1 MIKFQVCKL
10 LRHIA
15 TTESLQVAS
24 KYSEINLRI
33 YGPQVVTAAQT
44 LCLYPTSKIAKE
56 NVEGNILKFN
66 FLRQVLSVSQH
77 SNQNVFASFTI
88 FIIGSLFIF
97 LFILL
102 LITMNIY
109 TYVCKIHVNI
119 RLYILKILQ
128 LLEFFHIL

>member
-128 LLEFFHIL
+128 LLEFFFIL